1 MKSLRMERQNS
12 FLKKKGRHYVSDP
25 DTYGFTLS
33 KGSVN
38 TVLMFDGF
46 TKSEQYLFA
55 GGKKGVRSSAIESVA
70 HELGHVVG
78 YQASIASKFKT
89 LFRKSG
95 GTVSWYAAASKGER
109 FPEAFAFYHT
119 DPQWMEDNHPKMFK
133 WFETLRKTGK
143 PP

>member
-1 MKSLRMERQNS
+1 MSAI
-12 FLKKKGRHYVSDP
+12 P

-46 TKSEQYLFA
+46 TRSEQYLFA

-78 YQASIASKFKT
+78 YKPVSPASSKPSSGKAAER
-89 LFRKSG
+89 LAGMPPPVRVSVFRKHLLFTILIHSG
-95 GTVSWYAAASKGER
+95 
-109 FPEAFAFYHT
+109 
-119 DPQWMEDNHPKMFK
+119 
-133 WFETLRKTGK
+133 
-143 PP
+143 